1 MARALVVIATLACEL
16 ALAAPAEARVQRLT
30 ACDGTGGDQFGESV
44 PVDGDAWIQAEAA
57 QASDGRGAL
66 RHADVATGRVS
77 TARDRAARSRAGSD
91 GMRS

>member
-1 MARALVVIATLACEL
+1 VARALVVIATLACGS

-44 PVDGDAWIQAEAA
+44 PVDGDAWIRAEAA
-57 QASDGRGAL
+57 QASDGCGAL
-66 RHADVATGRVS
+66 RHADVVTGRVN
-77 TARDRAARSRAGSD
+77 TAPDRAARSRAGSD